1 MKALIICAS
10 RYGSTEQI
18 GRWMAERFQYEG
30 FDIEVKKANEY
41 FQLDVYELVVMGSGI
56 YSHKVLPELASFAEQ
71 RKGEL
76 NGKKIA
82 IFGVAMKTTPVFHNG
97 KIHGGIE
104 HLVPLIE
111 MFNGAV
117 IHADMLHGEMVPQKM
132 TDRDRDG
139 LHKFYKMLNLPDD
152 EIQRRLSPRTLM
164 DKREVWEFA
173 ETIIKKLKT
182 PQSGGGHGTIE

>member
-1 MKALIICAS
+1 MKAVIICAS

-18 GRWMAERFQYEG
+18 GRWIAERLRYDG
-30 FDIEVKKANEY
+30 IDTDVKKAGE
-41 FQLDVYELVVMGSGI
+41 DVPLEGYELVVMGSGI
-56 YSHKVLPELASFAEQ
+56 YNHGVLPELKHFVESPKEAI
-71 RKGEL
+71 
-76 NGKKIA
+76 GKKKAA
-82 IFGVAMKTTPVFHNG
+82 IFGVAMKTTPVFYKG
-97 KIHGGIE
+97 KVHGGLE
-104 HLVPLIE
+104 HLMPQIRMLD
-111 MFNGAV
+111 GAV
-117 IHADMLHGEMVPQKM
+117 IHAAMLHGEMVPQKM